1 MGYVEATNAKELNH
15 WIGLL
20 PNASSNLII
29 SLSEKEI
36 EFDTARGKTLLHTA
50 YSKRAAIRGEEG
62 LSFINIQ
69 FSPFGLH
76 NLMNLPMVELH
87 NTSLSLDHFLPQSD
101 CEMLADKLISSKLAG
116 DKFDIIEAYLRTFI
130 TNSRIDARVEYAT
143 KLIKQYPSI
152 SMEKLSDLVCLSS
165 RRLRK
170 LFSEQTGFSPG
181 YFKKL
186 SRFNSATKQLEK
198 EDFDKLSDVAFD
210 NKYFD
215 QAHFIKDFRH
225 FSGLSPKDFLKQK
238 ADSSDFYNF
247 LLPDLNRFDF
257 R

>member
-1 MGYVEATNAKELNH
+1 
-15 WIGLL
+15 
-20 PNASSNLII
+20 
-29 SLSEKEI
+29 
-36 EFDTARGKTLLHTA
+36 
-50 YSKRAAIRGEEG
+50 
-62 LSFINIQ
+62 
-69 FSPFGLH
+69 
-76 NLMNLPMVELH
+76 
-87 NTSLSLDHFLPQSD
+87 
-101 CEMLADKLISSKLAG
+101 
-116 DKFDIIEAYLRTFI
+116 
-130 TNSRIDARVEYAT
+130 
-143 KLIKQYPSI
+143 
-152 SMEKLSDLVCLSS
+152 MEKLSDLVCLSS

-210 NKYFD
+210 NKYYD

-238 ADSSDFYNF
+238 ADSSEFYNF